1 MRILESTPLIK
12 MERIAVKM
20 IAEVLRKHFTVEEII
35 LFGSKSRGD
44 DEKHSDIDLL
54 IVTDQTLHWKDEKA
68 IVELM
73 FDTGMKYDVIFSPL
87 FVSSEEWNK
96 GIFTEFPVYKEIIR
110 DGALVL

>member
-1 MRILESTPLIK
+1 MKILESIPLIK
-12 MERIAVKM
+12 REQIAVKT
-20 IAEVLRKHFTVEEII
+20 IAEVLRKKFPVEEII

-54 IVTDQTLHWKDEKA
+54 IVTDQKLHWKDEKA
-68 IVELM
+68 IVEIM
-73 FDTGMKYDVIFSPL
+73 FDAGMKYDVIFSPL

-110 DGALVL
+110 DGALVQ